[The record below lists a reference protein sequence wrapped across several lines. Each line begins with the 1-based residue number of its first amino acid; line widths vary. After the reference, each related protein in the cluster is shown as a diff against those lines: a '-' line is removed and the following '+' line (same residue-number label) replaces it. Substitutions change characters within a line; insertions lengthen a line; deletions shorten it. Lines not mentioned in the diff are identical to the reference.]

1 METIISGNW
10 LSHIQHLLQQRKG
23 PCSIMHIADKEACDY
38 SHVQAL
44 YSRQLPKV
52 KLMLISCETKIK
64 ILCLDTLPSV
74 EIHYS

>member
-1 METIISGNW
+1 MVTGY
-10 LSHIQHLLQQRKG
+10 HIYSICYSKG
-23 PCSIMHIADKEACDY
+23 KAQCSIMHIADKEACDY

-74 EIHYS
+74 EIRYS